1 MSETKHT
8 PGPYLRTGTTVYA
21 LQHAGWRKG
30 EEQFCNRIYANVQRG
45 PDCSTEEAEAVACLF
60 QAAPDLLE
68 ALQWVKDQGWLK
80 YAQRLKQN
88 VHFCDAVDR
97 ALAAIDKATGAT
109 ND

>member
-1 MSETKHT
+1 MSEPKFTR
-8 PGPYLRTGTTVYA
+8 GPYLRTGTTVYA

-68 ALQWVKDQGWLK
+68 AL
-80 YAQRLKQN
+80 RLCYDHCRLYHPQVESNN
-88 VHFCDAVDR
+88 VGEAVR
-97 ALAAIDKATGAT
+97 AALAKAMGA
-109 ND
+109 DQ